1 MICSKKVALSLL
13 TLSAAAI
20 AAFFLYSKGY
30 LRHGSFKKKPSS
42 QSGKKDIISKLP
54 DDILVSII
62 SHLPVK
68 CGIRTSILS
77 NRWWNLYRYVST
89 VKLECRDL
97 LGSRYDRH
105 RPPKFTVYFDE
116 DKFHDTNLVIVS
128 AIRFLRLRFSS
139 TIRYFHLSCCFYK
152 VTPDQLKEFF
162 CTLRVEKLA
171 LSCGCY
177 LRASVVEISVYNLSQ
192 ITSLQYLKLSLCTLV
207 PISNTQYSSLQII
220 SLSHVK
226 IKDGT
231 IESIFSNCLVLRSLR
246 IGNCKCPSKLCFKG
260 PNLQLKSLCI
270 NNCKGVNRIEFDASS
285 LVLFEFSGREM
296 VDFIFEHV
304 PQLQSISLYT
314 FKENNVPYACSRL
327 AKDLPRLKSLTFVA
341 RGDHFQGSVKS
352 MGINMFNNLR
362 RLDLSLY
369 SGSQID
375 LLLLTSFL
383 RSCPL
388 LQEFHLNTN
397 FVDIIGPEVKKQ
409 EEVIIHSEL
418 KKMEISGFVGT
429 ENEIEFA
436 SYILKSATCLE
447 KMVIS
452 RCLKKYTGSARRRSR
467 FETPWSEEMR
477 RTIHAR
483 LQGKAI
489 SEAALVV
496 IQYHTTA
503 HIEDDNWGRTE
514 DDCMIFA

>member
-42 QSGKKDIISKLP
+42 QCKKDIISKLP

-246 IGNCKCPSKLCFKG
+246 IGNCKCPSKLCFK
-260 PNLQLKSLCI
+260 
-270 NNCKGVNRIEFDASS
+270 
-285 LVLFEFSGREM
+285 
-296 VDFIFEHV
+296 
-304 PQLQSISLYT
+304 
-314 FKENNVPYACSRL
+314 
-327 AKDLPRLKSLTFVA
+327 
-341 RGDHFQGSVKS
+341 
-352 MGINMFNNLR
+352 
-362 RLDLSLY
+362 
-369 SGSQID
+369 
-375 LLLLTSFL
+375 
-383 RSCPL
+383 
-388 LQEFHLNTN
+388 
-397 FVDIIGPEVKKQ
+397 EVKKQ